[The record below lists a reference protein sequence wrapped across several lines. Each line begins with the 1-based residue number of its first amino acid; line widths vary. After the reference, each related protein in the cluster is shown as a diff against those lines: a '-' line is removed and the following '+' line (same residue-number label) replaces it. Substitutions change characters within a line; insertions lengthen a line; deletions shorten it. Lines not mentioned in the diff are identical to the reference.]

1 MQVGLG
7 YKFLKR
13 SFVLIAIT
21 IASSNSVFC
30 QYKEEYRPNHD
41 NWPYYFGM
49 SISYNH
55 SSLHPSK
62 HPLFL
67 QNDSVLSVEPG
78 SSGGI
83 ALGLVGTLQ
92 LSPRFSLRANP
103 QLIIGGAK
111 YFTYSLK
118 YPTATERFI
127 EKKTLPSTIVSFPLQ
142 VKFNSDRIG
151 NFRTY
156 LMGGVKYDMDLASNS
171 SARNAEDLV
180 KLNKNDYGIE
190 AGPRPV
196 DGEPVG
202 TIDPGDAVPIRHS
215 KTLREGCRSGER
227 PDLRAASGT
236 YRIGAAIR
244 ERGAGCRHE
253 VIACT
258 ELSDEFRYCGAR
270 L

>member
-1 MQVGLG
+1 MSQKMKVGLE
-7 YKFLKR
+7 YKFLMQ
-13 SFVLIAIT
+13 SIILIAVVIT
-21 IASSNSVFC
+21 STNSIYG

-41 NWPYYFGM
+41 SWPYYFGM

-62 HPLFL
+62 HPTFL

-83 ALGLVGTLQ
+83 ALGLVGTMQ

-118 YPTATERFI
+118 YPSPTESLI

-171 SARNAEDLV
+171 TARNAEDLV
-180 KLNKNDYGIE
+180 KLKKNDYGVE
-190 AGPRPV
+190 AGIGFNFFFPFVTFSPEIKISNGLSNIHSR
-196 DGEPVG
+196 
-202 TIDPGDAVPIRHS
+202 DPNLKYSNVLDKLQSRMIVFSII
-215 KTLREGCRSGER
+215 LE
-227 PDLRAASGT
+227 D
-236 YRIGAAIR
+236 
-244 ERGAGCRHE
+244 
-253 VIACT
+253 
-258 ELSDEFRYCGAR
+258 
-270 L
+270 